1 MICRI
6 TADAGLLKI
15 LQKNQPSP
23 DVHGP
28 EFALNFVLTVV
39 MRRRLTMKSGT
50 ESYRR
55 RACPFR
61 PT

>member
-6 TADAGLLKI
+6 TADTGLLKI
-15 LQKNQPSP
+15 LQNNQPRP

-28 EFALNFVLTVV
+28 EFASNFVLIV

-50 ESYRR
+50 ESYGR